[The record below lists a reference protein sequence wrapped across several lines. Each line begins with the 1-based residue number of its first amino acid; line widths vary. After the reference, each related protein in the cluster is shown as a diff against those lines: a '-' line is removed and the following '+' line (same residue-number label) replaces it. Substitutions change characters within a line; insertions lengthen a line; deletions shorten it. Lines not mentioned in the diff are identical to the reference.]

1 MINAETEQRFS
12 SSELAGR
19 FYMVYFGFTHC
30 PDICPEELDKMAEVV
45 DMTSKFTLEIT
56 HDDDLLIEPCFIFV

>member
-1 MINAETEQRFS
+1 MINAENGQRFDS
-12 SSELAGR
+12 TQELAGQ

-45 DMTSKFTLEIT
+45 DMASKF
-56 HDDDLLIEPCFIFV
+56 DYY